1 MPDWSYRTVFQPLLF
16 RLPFETGR
24 DLALGAMGRLSR
36 FPLGSVVIDLMG
48 HMRPVSELSR
58 TVLGE
63 TFPAPVGIGC
73 AIDPHGAATQAM
85 ARFGA
90 GFIEVGP
97 VASERLE
104 GRKAVERR
112 DSSRAIRLPK
122 EPASDGLQVW
132 CERLAGERPLGVKCL
147 ARLVVARGTPP
158 QQAADECR
166 TMIDRLR
173 KHVDGFVVATSD
185 EALHAEW
192 SREEW
197 QAHVAGLVECLA
209 SAEHSTSLWLVLR
222 ADLDRDQIGFLVDAA
237 SEAGCRGV
245 LVDARVSS
253 PDDGWLIGQVA
264 FEQVKVTVMALRE
277 RGNDELSIIAGGV
290 HEPADALDLLAA
302 GANLVLVDTGL
313 VYSGPGLLK
322 RINEAVLFAER
333 ARSEKCPLVVDAA
346 SIRTDAGS
354 VGHDCYSRADP
365 NGSRPALGIT
375 RWTWFWTLLLG
386 LGLLFGGLLA
396 LGIASTRVILP
407 YDEVFVG
414 MSREEMNLI
423 SPRLLAFMQHDRVT
437 LSGTMLAVA
446 VLYLSLSWHG
456 IRNGSHWAMMSVLVS
471 ALVGFVSFFLFLGF
485 GYFDP
490 FHAFVTAIMFQF
502 LLMAWHSNLGPMKF
516 TAFPNLREDRAWRLA
531 QWGQLTFVI
540 HGAVLIVAGAVIC
553 GVGCTTVFVQEDLEF
568 MEVCPGDLSLANP
581 RLIPLIAHDRAS
593 FGGMLISTGVTVL
606 LTSLWGLR
614 QGARWQWW
622 MLLLAGA
629 PAYGLAIGVHLAV
642 GYMSGWHLAPAFG
655 GLAALLVGLVL
666 LWPFVGRR
674 SSDLEREWAARLSS
688 G

>member
-1 MPDWSYRTVFQPLLF
+1 
-16 RLPFETGR
+16 
-24 DLALGAMGRLSR
+24 
-36 FPLGSVVIDLMG
+36 
-48 HMRPVSELSR
+48 
-58 TVLGE
+58 
-63 TFPAPVGIGC
+63 
-73 AIDPHGAATQAM
+73 M

-97 VASERLE
+97 VATERLE

-112 DSSRAIRLPK
+112 DSSRAIWLPK
-122 EPASDGLQVW
+122 EPVSDGLQVW
-132 CERLAGERPLGVKCL
+132 CERLAGERSLGVKCL

-185 EALHAEW
+185 EALHAGW
-192 SREEW
+192 SRDEW
-197 QAHVAGLVECLA
+197 QTHVAGLVDCLA
-209 SAEHSTSLWLVLR
+209 SAEQSTPLWLVLR
-222 ADLDRDQIGFLVDAA
+222 ADLDHDQIGFLVDAA

-264 FEQVKVTVMALRE
+264 FDRVKVTAMVLRE
-277 RGNDELSIIAGGV
+277 RGGDELSIIAGGV

-302 GANLVLVDTGL
+302 GADLVLVDTGL

-322 RINEAVLFAER
+322 RINEAVLFAEG
-333 ARSEKCPLVVDAA
+333 ARSEV
-346 SIRTDAGS
+346 S
-354 VGHDCYSRADP
+354 VRDESNRHEA
-365 NGSRPALGIT
+365 NGSRPAMSIT

-502 LLMAWHSNLGPMKF
+502 LLMAWHSNLGPMRF

-666 LWPFVGRR
+666 LWPFVGQLN
-674 SSDLEREWAARLSS
+674 SDLEREWAARLSS